1 MSKIHPT
8 AIVNNKAELGDNIEI
23 APYAIIEEN
32 VEIGNDCYIGPH
44 AVIYNGA
51 RIKNRV
57 KIFQSSSV
65 AHLPQD
71 FTYKGE
77 STNFIIDDDTII
89 REFVTLHKGTQST
102 GFSRVGKNCYL
113 MAYSHVAHDCI
124 VGDNCIL
131 SNGVQIGGHVVIE
144 DYVIIGGLT
153 PVHQFCKVGQ
163 HCMIGGGFRI
173 TQDVPP
179 YILGASEPLKY
190 SGVNSIGLRRR
201 GFSNEDISLIKKA
214 YSFIYSKSLNVS
226 QAKEKIINEIGT
238 DNIYIRNILEFLN
251 QSKRGLIGK

>member
-8 AIVNNKAELGDNIEI
+8 AVVSSKAKLGDNIEI
-23 APYAIIEEN
+23 APYAIIEED

-57 KIFQSSSV
+57 TILQSASI

-77 STNFIIDDDTII
+77 QTVFIVEDDTMI
-89 REFVTLHKGTQST
+89 REFVSLHKGTQST
-102 GFSRVGKNCYL
+102 GISRVGKNCYL

-124 VGDNCIL
+124 LGDNCIL
-131 SNGVQIGGHVVIE
+131 SNGVQVGGHVTIE

-153 PVHQFCKVGQ
+153 PVHQFCRVGK
-163 HCMIGGGFRI
+163 HSMIGGGFRI

-201 GFSNEDISLIKKA
+201 GFSNDDIMLIKKA
-214 YSFIYSKSLNVS
+214 YGLIYSKALNVS
-226 QAKEKIINEIGT
+226 QAKDKIMNEIGLE
-238 DNIYIRNILEFLN
+238 NIYIKNILDFLN
-251 QSKRGLIGK
+251 ESKRGLIGK